1 MNLDEVILAAMKK
14 SLSRVQV
21 GLPGI
26 IDSFNPNEM
35 TANVRIP
42 FKQKDG
48 YGDEKPFP
56 ILSNIRVGT
65 LWAGDFYVKPDYKRG
80 DNVWISFSTHDTS
93 DAIRGVSSVVSD
105 SLFDL
110 QSACIVCG
118 YKSDTE
124 MPALTSNLSGLLM
137 GNKEGKSFIQF
148 DNDTIKIQG
157 GLIDLSE
164 SAVLGDTLAQLIKLI
179 LDVFINN
186 AASFTTNTVPSS
198 PAGLAPS
205 VVSQLNLRK
214 AEVDQILSKKVK
226 IG

>member
-1 MNLDEVILAAMKK
+1 MNLDEVIIAAMKK

-48 YGDEKPFP
+48 SGDEKTFP

-93 DAIRGVSSVVSD
+93 DAIRGVSSVVSE

-118 YKSDTE
+118 YKSDAE
-124 MPALTSNLSGLLM
+124 APALTSNRSGLLI
-137 GNKEGKSFIQF
+137 GDKEGKSFIQF

-157 GLIDLSE
+157 GLIDLTE

-186 AASFTTNTVPSS
+186 AASFTTNTIPSS

-214 AEVDQILSKKVK
+214 AEVDQILSNKVK

>member
-1 MNLDEVILAAMKK
+1 MNLDEVILAAMNN
-14 SLSRVQV
+14 SLSKVQV

-26 IDSFNPNEM
+26 VDSFNPNDM
-35 TANVRIP
+35 TANVKIP

-48 YGDEKPFP
+48 SGEEKLFP

-65 LWAGDFYVKPDYKRG
+65 LWAGDFYIKPDYKRG
-80 DNVWISFSTHDTS
+80 DNVWISFSTYDTS
-93 DAIRGVSSVVSD
+93 DAVRGVSSLVSD

-110 QSACIVCG
+110 QSACVVCG
-118 YKSDTE
+118 YKGDE
-124 MPALTSNLSGLLM
+124 DLPAVTANRPGLLI

-148 DNDTIKIQG
+148 EDDTIKIQG

-164 SAVLGDTLAQLIKLI
+164 AAVLGDTLAQLIKLI

-186 AASFTTNTVPSS
+186 AASFTTNANPGVPS
-198 PAGLAPS
+198 GLAAA
-205 VVSQLNLRK
+205 VVTQLNLRK
-214 AEVDQILSKKVK
+214 GEVDQILSKKVK